1 MKRLLVTGASG
12 LLGLNLIQQARERYT
27 MVGVLR
33 KERLSAQ
40 SCSLFQPVYADL
52 SQPGVIGPILDRV
65 EPDAVI
71 HCAAMTDVD
80 FCQSHLD
87 DAALINAYIPGVLA
101 QEVNKRNIPLLHV
114 STDSVF
120 DGTRGNYCEEDLPNP
135 INVYART
142 KLDGEFRVFDAY
154 PAALVVRVNFF
165 GWSWQGYRSLA
176 EWFFNRLS
184 RGIAVSGFINLHF
197 CPMHV
202 NQLADILFEM
212 LEKGLRGLYHVV
224 SSEAQ
229 SKFAFGKMIARQ
241 FGFDEALI
249 SPYNFRNG
257 DLKAP
262 RPLNLTLSCEKLS
275 LALGHSLP
283 GQKESL
289 QNFYNLYCQGY
300 PGLLRTMFEQTAEAA
315 TDNAS
320 D

>member
-12 LLGLNLIQQARERYT
+12 LLGLNLIQQARERYK

-33 KERLSAQ
+33 NEHLSPH
-40 SCSLFQPVYADL
+40 SFSWFQPVYADL
-52 SQPGVIGPILDRV
+52 TQPGTIGPLLDQV

-80 FCQSHLD
+80 FCESHFD
-87 DAALINAYIPGVLA
+87 DAALINAQIPGVLA
-101 QEVNKRNIPLLHV
+101 HEVNQRNLPLLHI

-142 KLDGEFRVFDAY
+142 KLEGERQVFENC
-154 PAALVVRVNFF
+154 PGVLVVRVNFF

-176 EWFFNRLS
+176 EWFYYHLS
-184 RGIAVSGFINLHF
+184 RGIPVRGFTNLHF

-202 NQLADILFEM
+202 NQLAEILLAMIEM
-212 LEKGLRGLYHVV
+212 GLSGLYHVV

-229 SKFAFGKMIARQ
+229 SKFAFGRMLARQ

-249 SPYNFRNG
+249 SPYDFCNG
-257 DLKAP
+257 DLKAS
-262 RPLNLTLSCEKLS
+262 RPFNLTLSCEKLTQV
-275 LALGHSLP
+275 LGQSLP
-283 GQKESL
+283 GQGEGV
-289 QNFYNLYCQGY
+289 QDFYKLYCQGY
-300 PGLLRTMFEQTAEAA
+300 PDLLRSIFESTAKFAA
-315 TDNAS
+315 GS
-320 D
+320 SV